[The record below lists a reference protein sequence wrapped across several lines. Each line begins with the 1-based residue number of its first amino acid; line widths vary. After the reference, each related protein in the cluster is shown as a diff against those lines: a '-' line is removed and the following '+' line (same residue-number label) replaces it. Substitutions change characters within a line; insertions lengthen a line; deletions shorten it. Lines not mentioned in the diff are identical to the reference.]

1 VQRFPR
7 NFKWTTC
14 RGIPVAELCTIQSS
28 YLEGVAIH
36 RSAFMRMTTACGVV
50 LHIMCQTG
58 GCVLDYSHFGDE
70 AEICCCQPH
79 VFVVSECSLDSEG
92 Y

>member
-1 VQRFPR
+1 
-7 NFKWTTC
+7 
-14 RGIPVAELCTIQSS
+14 
-28 YLEGVAIH
+28 
-36 RSAFMRMTTACGVV
+36 MRMTTACGVV

-79 VFVVSECSLDSEG
+79 VFVVSECSRVDAASKYIYVSNSLCDQVPTPSFKLPDARG
-92 Y
+92 TR